1 MNSVSY
7 HLHFEQMGLHQIE
20 VKMKILAYFRA
31 MKALVVLF
39 LMKYLGRLD
48 NLKFTYRNHFGK
60 NVSLNFDKNANVFLG
75 KDIGLR
81 DNVCLSCR
89 NGGRLFLGDN
99 VFLNNGCQIIVH
111 DEIFIEK
118 NVKVGQYTCF
128 FDHDYDFRAPNGLL
142 GKKFKTTPIIVG
154 EGTWIGSG
162 CIILR
167 GSKIGKKCV
176 IGAGCVIKG
185 VIEDGS
191 VVVEKRVR
199 NKYLVKKQGEKHNEY

>member
-1 MNSVSY
+1 M
-7 HLHFEQMGLHQIE
+7 
-20 VKMKILAYFRA
+20 
-31 MKALVVLF
+31 
-39 LMKYLGRLD
+39 
-48 NLKFTYRNHFGK
+48 
-60 NVSLNFDKNANVFLG
+60 
-75 KDIGLR
+75 
-81 DNVCLSCR
+81 
-89 NGGRLFLGDN
+89 
-99 VFLNNGCQIIVH
+99 NNGCQIIVH

-167 GSKIGKKCV
+167 GSKIGKNCV

-199 NKYLVKKQGEKHNEY
+199 NKYLVR

>member
-75 KDIGLR
+75 
-81 DNVCLSCR
+81 
-89 NGGRLFLGDN
+89 
-99 VFLNNGCQIIVH
+99 
-111 DEIFIEK
+111 
-118 NVKVGQYTCF
+118 
-128 FDHDYDFRAPNGLL
+128 
-142 GKKFKTTPIIVG
+142 
-154 EGTWIGSG
+154 
-162 CIILR
+162 
-167 GSKIGKKCV
+167 
-176 IGAGCVIKG
+176 
-185 VIEDGS
+185 
-191 VVVEKRVR
+191 
-199 NKYLVKKQGEKHNEY
+199 